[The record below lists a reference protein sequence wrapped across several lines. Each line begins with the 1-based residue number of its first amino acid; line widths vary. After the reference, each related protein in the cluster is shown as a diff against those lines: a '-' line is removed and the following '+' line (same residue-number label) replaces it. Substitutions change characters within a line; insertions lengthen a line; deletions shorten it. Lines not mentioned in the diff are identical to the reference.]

1 MSSSVQP
8 LSPVRTVFLDRDGVL
23 NRKMPEGEYVTG
35 WEQFEILPGVVD
47 AIGRLNRAGVR
58 AIVISNQRGVALGKM
73 TEADVNNV
81 HARLADLLEAE
92 GVHLDAFFYCPHDK
106 NACTCRKPLP
116 GLFEQA
122 REAFPEIEVA
132 TSVMIGDSLSDIR
145 FGQNL
150 GMRTVFV
157 QGDPTRQGPG
167 AAEAV
172 ALADLCA
179 ASLLAAVEALLEN

>member
-1 MSSSVQP
+1 MHSRRFRFRCCSRPCESFP
-8 LSPVRTVFLDRDGVL
+8 LQIT
-23 NRKMPEGEYVTG
+23 NR
-35 WEQFEILPGVVD
+35 QNL
-47 AIGRLNRAGVR
+47 
-58 AIVISNQRGVALGKM
+58 
-73 TEADVNNV
+73 
-81 HARLADLLEAE
+81 
-92 GVHLDAFFYCPHDK
+92 
-106 NACTCRKPLP
+106 LP